1 MKAYYEHRKGMY
13 LRWLFAVF
21 AGKLKASASE
31 IAMTIHRLGTV
42 KRALGER

>member
-1 MKAYYEHRKGMY
+1 MRTYYEHRKGMY

-21 AGKLKASASE
+21 FRGLKASASE
-31 IAMTIHRLGTV
+31 IAITIHRLGTV